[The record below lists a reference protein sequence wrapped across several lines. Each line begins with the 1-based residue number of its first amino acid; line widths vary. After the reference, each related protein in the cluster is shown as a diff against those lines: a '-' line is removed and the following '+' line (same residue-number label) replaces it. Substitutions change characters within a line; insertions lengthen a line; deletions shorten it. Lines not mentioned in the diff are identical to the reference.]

1 VNAIVKITGLS
12 YPNAN
17 HLASVFEG
25 LGILKEITG
34 HKRNRIY
41 EFVDYL
47 DILNEDI

>member
-1 VNAIVKITGLS
+1 MGITKLS

-17 HLASVFEG
+17 HLDSVFED

-41 EFVDYL
+41 EFVDYM
-47 DILNEDI
+47 DILNKGI